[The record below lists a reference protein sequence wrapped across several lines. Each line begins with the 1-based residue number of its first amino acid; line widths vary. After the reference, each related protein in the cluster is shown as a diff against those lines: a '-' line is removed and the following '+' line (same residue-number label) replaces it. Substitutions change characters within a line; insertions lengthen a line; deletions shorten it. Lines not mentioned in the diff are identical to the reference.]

1 MLGLY
6 ILGVGWQHCTG
17 ADPPATARGRGYW
30 REDAGGR
37 WSRQREVMI
46 TRSRGRRGVRR
57 EKSGGG
63 RVRPDKSGPVN
74 WEDCRGKKSGEMKD
88 VN

>member
-6 ILGVGWQHCTG
+6 ILGVSWQRCTG
-17 ADPPATARGRGYW
+17 DDPPATALGSGGGFW

-46 TRSRGRRGVRR
+46 TRGRGGVRKER
-57 EKSGGG
+57 GGG
-63 RVRPDKSGPVN
+63 VGQVRTCQL
-74 WEDCRGKKSGEMKD
+74 ERLQGKEKW
-88 VN
+88 